1 MGYRMKLL
9 SAVAPIA
16 IAALTPA
23 QVWAGQIDGFIG
35 ISGDGFVFSDPTEG
49 VEEPGIKAVTGA
61 INNDDFTS
69 ANGFSPSGVLN
80 CLMANREA
88 GVNCDAPAG
97 SGKRIKT
104 NLTGTSGFD
113 LRFSTSPT
121 TGVTEYFTFG
131 KMTNKSGA
139 RLLGFDMIL
148 GTGSGDAFTVVDS
161 TTGVLFDQLTALSV
175 KAAAWPG
182 LGGATTGQNP
192 LQRTFFP
199 NGLFGE
205 GGQEGSIG
213 FFSGDDA
220 GFVFT
225 QSADGTTLT
234 ATPLFNTE
242 HNAIFGDGQLDRTQ
256 IPDAYFWNDDND
268 TETED
273 SLVGWHNTGTD
284 QWLYGNLAIDDPATA
299 TVDEF
304 QVRIDALAASLGVSV
319 ASLAYTPGGVVPD
332 AILAVMNADSLFA
345 IDEIEDLSNLN
356 LNFSI
361 DVGDIAL
368 GEFTLRVTPVFAPI
382 VQAAVTDYQFAVAGS
397 LDAANIP
404 YLAADAGYLTTISA
418 ILALPTAAEQ
428 QLALERIGF
437 SFLSSYTDLSFS
449 MASDQIF
456 AIGSGSQA
464 GATGTASVSQGN
476 PNAWKIGQDTNAFI
490 SLSGS
495 SGQTDRTANN
505 IGADFT
511 TTNVTV
517 GFERGFGQERAIG
530 LALGMSNGTS
540 DIDDGR
546 GELDADGLAITL
558 FGRTEFGSNGHI
570 QALVGYQDLSYD
582 STRNITVGGVS
593 STAQG
598 TTDGSTFY
606 TGLQGDWMIQR
617 GAFNFGPMAS
627 VEYYRVKIDGFSETG
642 AGINNITVGEQSSNF
657 TVARLGVRGGKE
669 ILTEKGTFN
678 PFGHIAYTSRT
689 GDAQLISTSF
699 GGVLPG
705 LTPVDAT
712 DSDWVDIGLG
722 LTAELS
728 STDKSSSRMGAEY
741 RGALFGNGYESHSL
755 RAFFEMTF

>member
-1 MGYRMKLL
+1 MKLL
-9 SAVAPIA
+9 SAVAPVA
-16 IAALTPA
+16 IAAFTPA
-23 QVWAGQIDGFIG
+23 QVWGGQIDGFIG

-49 VEEPGIKAVTGA
+49 VEEPGIKAVTGG

-69 ANGFSPSGVLN
+69 ANGFSPSGALN
-80 CLMANREA
+80 CLMANRPA
-88 GVNCDAPAG
+88 GVSCDAPAG

-104 NLTGTSGFD
+104 NLTGASGFD
-113 LRFSTSPT
+113 LRFDTSAT

-131 KMTNKSGA
+131 KITNQSGA
-139 RLLGFDMIL
+139 RLMGFDMIL
-148 GTGSGDAFTVVDS
+148 GTGSGDAFTVVDN
-161 TTGVLFDQLTALSV
+161 TTGVLFDQLTALSA

-192 LQRTFFP
+192 LQRAFFP
-199 NGLFGE
+199 GGLFGD

-213 FFSGDDA
+213 FFSSGDA
-220 GFVFT
+220 GFVLT

-234 ATPLFNTE
+234 ATPLFSTE

-256 IPDAYFWNDDND
+256 IPDGYFWNDDND
-268 TETED
+268 IDTED
-273 SLVGWHNTGTD
+273 SLVGWYNAGAG
-284 QWLYGNLAIDDPATA
+284 QWIYGNLAADDPATA

-304 QVRIDALAASLGVSV
+304 QVRLDELAASLGVSV
-319 ASLAYTPGGVVPD
+319 ATLAYTPGSVVPD
-332 AILAVMNADSLFA
+332 AVLAAMDGATLFA
-345 IDEIEDLSNLN
+345 VDEIEDLPNLN

-368 GEFTLRVTPVFAPI
+368 GEFTLRVAPVFAPI
-382 VQAAVTDYQFAVAGS
+382 VQAAATDYQFAVAGS

-404 YLAADAGYLTTISA
+404 YLAADAGYLTTIST

-437 SFLSSYTDLSFS
+437 SFLSTYTDLSFT

-464 GATGTASVSQGN
+464 GAAGTAGVSKGN
-476 PNAWKIGQDTNAFI
+476 PNAWAIGQDTNAFI

-511 TTNVTV
+511 TANVTV
-517 GFERGFGQERAIG
+517 GFERDFGQERAIG
-530 LALGMSNGTS
+530 LAFGLSHGNS

-546 GELDADGLAITL
+546 GELDADGLAVTL
-558 FGRTEFGSNGHI
+558 FGRSGFGSNGHV

-582 STRNITVGGVS
+582 STRNISVGGIS
-593 STAQG
+593 QTAMG
-598 TTDGSTFY
+598 DTNGSTFY
-606 TGLQGDWMIQR
+606 AGLQGDWMMQR

-627 VEYYRVKIDGFSETG
+627 VEYYRVKVDGFTETG
-642 AGINNITVGEQSSNF
+642 AGIYNITVGDQSSNF
-657 TVARLGVRGGKE
+657 TVTRFGFRGSKE
-669 ILTEKGTFN
+669 ITTEKGTFN
-678 PFGHIAYTSRT
+678 PFGHVAYTSRS
-689 GDAQLISTSF
+689 GDAQLVSTSF
-699 GGVLPG
+699 GGILPG

-712 DSDWVDIGLG
+712 NSDWVDIGLG

-728 STDKSSSRMGAEY
+728 STGKSSSRLGAEY
-741 RGALFGNGYESHSL
+741 RGALFGDGYESHSA
-755 RAFFEMTF
+755 RIFFEMTF